1 MNTRTRDVSGAA
13 YDIQG
18 VLRTCV
24 LACDP
29 MQTIADWRGD
39 NGIERT
45 LEVAE
50 RLVDKLIQDIEALE
64 SELEK
69 AKRKIQP

>member
-1 MNTRTRDVSGAA
+1 MNRTRDVSGAA

-29 MQTIADWRGD
+29 MQTITDWRGD
-39 NGIERT
+39 NGVERT

-50 RLVDKLIQDIEALE
+50 RLVAKLIEDIEDLE
-64 SELEK
+64 SDLAK
-69 AKRKIQP
+69 AKAKAKS